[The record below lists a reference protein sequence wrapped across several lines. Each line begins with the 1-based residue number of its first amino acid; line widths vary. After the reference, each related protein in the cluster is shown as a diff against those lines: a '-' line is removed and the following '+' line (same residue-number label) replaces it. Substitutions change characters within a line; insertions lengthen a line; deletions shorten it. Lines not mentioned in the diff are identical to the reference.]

1 MASGAGLEIWIEF
14 AIGMA
19 AFMLRFFARWKHV
32 GFNNFALDDLF
43 CFLAMVF
50 FTLEAGLCYSY
61 GTFGSAAGL
70 TTTTSPLVSAQEKH
84 DFSIGAKCLFG
95 AWISFITLTWTLKAV
110 LLSLYHRLTLGLE
123 QHKMIKFVA
132 GFCIFSWATCIIAHF
147 AICVPIERNWQ
158 IDPYPGD
165 KCVLRRPNQAL
176 VGILNILSY
185 LGVMAIPLPLLFA
198 ARMPLY
204 RKLVLGFLFC
214 SGIFVTV
221 IVILRVYSSLSH
233 SGTLSNVVAWAFRE
247 SFISVIAATAP
258 GIKPLF
264 NRSNWVNSP
273 SEDVTE
279 TNNRVHPSTHKLNGG
294 NITAVAGSKDV
305 QKGVGGRQY
314 IELGHTENWPLKGKK
329 NSVDVKVKEHPTSS
343 SSQEHIVVGTDDVR
357 DIHVMTEYALQ
368 EEDVSTDSRDSSD
381 IEYQKNNTDIKS
393 GS

>member
-1 MASGAGLEIWIEF
+1 MASGASLEIWIEF
-14 AIGMA
+14 AIGIG

-32 GFNNFALDDLF
+32 GFNKFALDDLF
-43 CFLAMVF
+43 CFIAMVF
-50 FTLEAGLCYSY
+50 FTLEAGLSYNY
-61 GTFGSAAGL
+61 GTHGSAAGL
-70 TTTTSPLVSAQEKH
+70 TTTTAPLVSAQEKH
-84 DFSIGAKCLFG
+84 NFSIGSKCLFG
-95 AWISFITLTWTLKAV
+95 AWIAFITLTWTLKAV
-110 LLSLYHRLTLGLE
+110 LLSLYHRLTLGLR

-165 KCVLRRPNQAL
+165 VCVLRRPNQAL

-198 ARMPLY
+198 ARIPLH

-221 IVILRVYSSLSH
+221 IVIVRVYSSLRH
-233 SGTLSNVVAWAFRE
+233 AGTLSSVVFWAFRE
-247 SFISVIAATAP
+247 SFISIIAATAP

-273 SEDVTE
+273 SEHVTE

-294 NITAVAGSKDV
+294 NITTVAGPKDM

-314 IELGHTENWPLKGKK
+314 IELGHIENWPLKVNK
-329 NSVDVKVKEHPTSS
+329 NSIDGKAKEHPSRS
-343 SSQEHIVVGTDDVR
+343 SSQEHIVPGTDDVR
-357 DIHVMTEYALQ
+357 AIHVITEYTLQ
-368 EEDVSTDSRDSSD
+368 EEVVSTDSRGSSD
-381 IEYQKNNTDIKS
+381 IEYQKNNTDIKL

>member
-1 MASGAGLEIWIEF
+1 MASGGGLEIWLEF

-32 GFNNFALDDLF
+32 GFNKFALDDVF
-43 CFLAMVF
+43 CSIAMVF
-50 FTLEAGLCYSY
+50 FTLEAGLCYFCETY
-61 GTFGSAAGL
+61 GTVAGL
-70 TTTTSPLVSAQEKH
+70 TATTSPLASAQEKH
-84 DFSIGAKCLFG
+84 DFRIGAICLFG
-95 AWISFITLTWTLKAV
+95 AWISFITLTWTLKAI
-110 LLSLYHRLTLGLE
+110 LLSLYDRLTLGLR

-132 GFCIFSWATCIIAHF
+132 GFCIFSWATCLIAHF
-147 AICVPIERNWQ
+147 AICVPVERNWQ
-158 IDPYPGD
+158 VDPYPGD
-165 KCVLRRPNQAL
+165 NCVLRRPLQAL

-204 RKLVLGFLFC
+204 RKLILGCLFC
-214 SGIFVTV
+214 SGILVTV
-221 IVILRVYSSLSH
+221 IVILRVYSSLRN
-233 SGTLSNVVAWAFRE
+233 SGTLSNVIAWAFRE

-264 NRSNWVNSP
+264 NRSNWVNNP

-279 TNNRVHPSTHKLNGG
+279 ANNRVHSSTHKLNGG
-294 NITAVAGSKDV
+294 NISAIAGSKDV

-329 NSVDVKVKEHPTSS
+329 NSVDAKVKEHATSS
-343 SSQEHIVVGTDDVR
+343 SSQEHIVAGTDDVR
-357 DIHVMTEYALQ
+357 AIHVTTEYALQ
-368 EEDVSTDSRDSSD
+368 EEIVSTDSRDSSD
-381 IEYQKNNTDIKS
+381 TEYQKNDTDIKS